1 MADKKK
7 PNSAD
12 DRPQETDRQFLER
25 FNIGSLMK
33 DVLGKIVS
41 NRPEDPISFLSDYFD
56 SLEDQTNLVLKARS
70 IIEMTHHSRPVFEL
84 NVRQAYDIMLKQKD
98 LKGNSSG
105 LMFLEEDIGK
115 RLYGVNGTSF
125 TDLIKTL
132 CRDIPQSVTTKLL
145 KKIECVDYEAI
156 TFDVFKS
163 GVFTCCVLQDYV
175 KLCELLF
182 NSLDFQSSGKVD
194 KILSEIVNEQLKAAL
209 ANTRTDARNS
219 YTGKTGP
226 FSLSI
231 VEAGYNLGP
240 DGLFYALER
249 GMRSKN
255 QQGGQTLEQFTLEIC
270 DAFLSKVK
278 RLR

>member
-25 FNIGSLMK
+25 YSIGTLMK

-41 NRPEDPISFLSDYFD
+41 NRPKDPITFLSDYFD
-56 SLEDQTNLVLKARS
+56 SLEDQSNLVLKARN
-70 IIEMTHHSRPVFEL
+70 IIEMTHHSRPVFEM

-98 LKGNSSG
+98 FGRKSSD
-105 LMFLEEDIGK
+105 LVFLEEDIGK
-115 RLYGVNGTSF
+115 RLYGVNGTSY

-132 CRDIPQSVTTKLL
+132 CRDMPQPVTTKLL
-145 KKIECVDYEAI
+145 KKIECLDYEAI

-175 KLCELLF
+175 KLCEMLF

-194 KILSEIVNEQLKAAL
+194 KILSDVVNEQLKAAL
-209 ANTRTDARNS
+209 ANTRTDAR
-219 YTGKTGP
+219 K
-226 FSLSI
+226 I

-249 GMRSKN
+249 GMRSKS
-255 QQGGQTLEQFTLEIC
+255 QLGGQTLEQFTIEIC

>member
-25 FNIGSLMK
+25 SNIGNLMK

-41 NRPEDPISFLSDYFD
+41 NRPSDPISFLADYFD
-56 SLEDQTNLVLKARS
+56 SLEDQSNLVLKARNM
-70 IIEMTHHSRPVFEL
+70 IEMTHHSRPVFEM
-84 NVRQAYDIMLKQKD
+84 NVRQAYDILLKQKV
-98 LKGNSSG
+98 
-105 LMFLEEDIGK
+105 GK
-115 RLYGVNGTSF
+115 RLYGLNGTSY

-132 CRDIPQSVTTKLL
+132 CRDIPQPVTTKLL
-145 KKIECVDYEAI
+145 KKIECLDYEAVRY
-156 TFDVFKS
+156 DVFKS

-175 KLCELLF
+175 KLSEMLF
-182 NSLDFQSSGKVD
+182 KSLDFQNSGKVD
-194 KILSEIVNEQLKAAL
+194 KMLAEIVNEQLKAAL
-209 ANTRTDARNS
+209 ANTRMDAR
-219 YTGKTGP
+219 K
-226 FSLSI
+226 I

-249 GMRSKN
+249 GMRSKSH
-255 QQGGQTLEQFTLEIC
+255 QGGQTLEQFTIEIC

>member
-25 FNIGSLMK
+25 SNIGHLMK

-41 NRPEDPISFLSDYFD
+41 NRPEDPIVFLADYFD
-56 SLEDQTNLVLKARS
+56 SLEDQSNLVLKARNL
-70 IIEMTHHSRPVFEL
+70 IEMTHHSRPVFEM
-84 NVRQAYDIMLKQKD
+84 NVRQAYDILLKQKGYRKKPAD
-98 LKGNSSG
+98 L
-105 LMFLEEDIGK
+105 LLLEEEIGK
-115 RLYGVNGTSF
+115 RLYGVNGTSY

-156 TFDVFKS
+156 RYDVFKS

-175 KLCELLF
+175 KLCEMLF
-182 NSLDFQSSGKVD
+182 NSLDFQNSGKVD
-194 KILSEIVNEQLKAAL
+194 KMLSEIVNEQLKAAL
-209 ANTRTDARNS
+209 ANTRTDARNP
-219 YTGKTGP
+219 YTGLTDQ
-226 FSLSI
+226 FSMSI

-249 GMRSKN
+249 GMRSKLN
-255 QQGGQTLEQFTLEIC
+255 QGGQTLEQFTTEIC

>member
-84 NVRQAYDIMLKQKD
+84 NVRQAYDIMLKQKV
-98 LKGNSSG
+98 
-105 LMFLEEDIGK
+105 GK

>member
-25 FNIGSLMK
+25 YSIGTLMK

-41 NRPEDPISFLSDYFD
+41 NRPKDPITFLSDYFD
-56 SLEDQTNLVLKARS
+56 SLEDQSNLVLKARN
-70 IIEMTHHSRPVFEL
+70 IIEMTHHSRPVFEM
-84 NVRQAYDIMLKQKD
+84 NVRQAYDIMLKQKV
-98 LKGNSSG
+98 
-105 LMFLEEDIGK
+105 GK
-115 RLYGVNGTSF
+115 RLYGVNGTSY

-132 CRDIPQSVTTKLL
+132 CRDMPQPVTTKLL
-145 KKIECVDYEAI
+145 KKIECLDYEAI

-175 KLCELLF
+175 KLCEMLF

-194 KILSEIVNEQLKAAL
+194 KILSDVVNEQLKAAL
-209 ANTRTDARNS
+209 ANTRTDAR
-219 YTGKTGP
+219 K
-226 FSLSI
+226 I

-249 GMRSKN
+249 GMRSKS
-255 QQGGQTLEQFTLEIC
+255 QLGGQTLEQFTIEIC

-278 RLR
+278 FNVY

>member
-25 FNIGSLMK
+25 SNIGNLMK

-41 NRPEDPISFLSDYFD
+41 NRPSDPISFLADYFD
-56 SLEDQTNLVLKARS
+56 SLEDQSNLVLKARNM
-70 IIEMTHHSRPVFEL
+70 IEMTHHSRPVFEM
-84 NVRQAYDIMLKQKD
+84 NVRQAYDILLKQKV
-98 LKGNSSG
+98 
-105 LMFLEEDIGK
+105 GK
-115 RLYGVNGTSF
+115 RLYGLNGTSY

-132 CRDIPQSVTTKLL
+132 CRDIPQPVTTKLL
-145 KKIECVDYEAI
+145 KKIECLDYEAI
-156 TFDVFKS
+156 RFDVFKS

-175 KLCELLF
+175 KLSERLF
-182 NSLDFQSSGKVD
+182 KSLDFQNSGKVD
-194 KILSEIVNEQLKAAL
+194 KMLAEIVNEQLKAAL
-209 ANTRTDARNS
+209 ANTRMDAR
-219 YTGKTGP
+219 K
-226 FSLSI
+226 I

-249 GMRSKN
+249 GMRSKSH
-255 QQGGQTLEQFTLEIC
+255 QGGQTLEQFTVEIC

>member
-25 FNIGSLMK
+25 SNIGHLMK

-41 NRPEDPISFLSDYFD
+41 NRPEDPIVFLADYFD
-56 SLEDQTNLVLKARS
+56 SLEDQSNLVLKARNL
-70 IIEMTHHSRPVFEL
+70 IEMTHHSRPVFEM
-84 NVRQAYDIMLKQKD
+84 NVRQAYDILLKQKV
-98 LKGNSSG
+98 
-105 LMFLEEDIGK
+105 GK
-115 RLYGVNGTSF
+115 RLYGVNGTSY

-156 TFDVFKS
+156 RYDVFKS

-175 KLCELLF
+175 KLCEMLF
-182 NSLDFQSSGKVD
+182 NSLDFQNSGKVD
-194 KILSEIVNEQLKAAL
+194 KMLSEIVNEQLKAAL
-209 ANTRTDARNS
+209 ANTRTDAR
-219 YTGKTGP
+219 K
-226 FSLSI
+226 I

-249 GMRSKN
+249 GMRSKLN
-255 QQGGQTLEQFTLEIC
+255 QGGQTLEQFTTEIC

>member
-209 ANTRTDARNS
+209 ANTRTDAR
-219 YTGKTGP
+219 K
-226 FSLSI
+226 I